1 MKYIAEVDGLEF
13 PVEII
18 DEHHVRFGEEI
29 LEVDLAVVSGEPL
42 YSLIVKNES
51 FEGYVYP
58 DEDGWQVHLLGQ
70 FYQVRVE
77 DEREKHLRTAGQGA
91 EHPGAEFVL
100 KSPMPGLVV
109 AVPVSEGQQVE
120 KGQTLL
126 ILESMKMQNELR
138 APHAGTVARLRV
150 KAGESVQQKQT
161 LLNVVAAD
169 LSPQPPSLT
178 GKGVTAKP
186 SGVRS

>member
-18 DEHHVRFGEEI
+18 DDQHVRFGEEV
-29 LEVDLAVVSGEPL
+29 LEVDLAAVSGEPL
-42 YSLIVKNES
+42 YSLIVNNES

-58 DEDGWQVHLLGQ
+58 DEDDWQVLLQGQ

-77 DEREKHLRTAGQGA
+77 DEREKRLRTAS
-91 EHPGAEFVL
+91 ETVERPGAEFVL
-100 KSPMPGLVV
+100 KSPMPGLVI
-109 AVPVSEGQQVE
+109 AVLVNEGQQVE

-138 APHAGTVARLRV
+138 APHAGIVARLRIKV
-150 KAGESVQQKQT
+150 GETMQQKQI
-161 LLNVVAAD
+161 LLNIVAAPM
-169 LSPQPPSLT
+169 LSD
-178 GKGVTAKP
+178 KH
-186 SGVRS
+186 

>member
-18 DEHHVRFGEEI
+18 DDQHVRFGDEV
-29 LEVDLAVVSGEPL
+29 LEVDLAAVSGEPL

-51 FEGYVYP
+51 YEGYVYP
-58 DEDGWQVHLLGQ
+58 DEDGWQVLLQGQ

-77 DEREKHLRTAGQGA
+77 DEREKRLRKAS
-91 EHPGAEFVL
+91 EVVERPGAEFVL
-100 KSPMPGLVV
+100 KAPMPGLVV
-109 AVPVSEGQQVE
+109 AVLVNEGQQVE

-138 APHAGTVARLRV
+138 APHAGIVARLRIKV
-150 KAGESVQQKQT
+150 GESVQQKQI
-161 LLNVVAAD
+161 LLNITAA
-169 LSPQPPSLT
+169 SATIIS
-178 GKGVTAKP
+178 KG
-186 SGVRS
+186 

>member
-18 DEHHVRFGEEI
+18 DERHVRFGDEV
-29 LEVDLAVVSGEPL
+29 LEVDLAAVSGEPL
-42 YSLIVKNES
+42 YSLVVNHES

-58 DEDGWQVHLLGQ
+58 DEDHWQVHLLGQ

-77 DEREKHLRTAGQGA
+77 DEREKRLRSADKDV
-91 EHPGAEFVL
+91 ERLGAEFVL
-100 KSPMPGLVV
+100 KAPMPGLVV

-126 ILESMKMQNELR
+126 VLESMKMQNELR
-138 APHAGTVARLRV
+138 APHAGTVVRLRV
-150 KAGESVQQKQT
+150 KAGESVQQKQI
-161 LLNVVAAD
+161 LLNV
-169 LSPQPPSLT
+169 
-178 GKGVTAKP
+178 TAV
-186 SGVRS
+186 S